1 MTSDTHDEAAEPE
14 ARWNRGDGEPDRELL
29 AKAIAAVRSEC
40 EPVRIVLFGSAARG
54 ELTDESDIDLL
65 VVVEHLKL
73 DEGRRDVAFR
83 IRERIG
89 YEARADVLVE
99 TESAVAEAA
108 ESLAGILRTA
118 SEDGVTVYEAGSV
131 RPYRRRAPRPPS
143 NERVSPHKAK
153 EEARVLLAGA
163 TRRLHRA
170 EEFDKFSR
178 EACREYGTQLT
189 TCDLTEIAGAARK
202 AVEFALQAVIVS
214 TGRRPHAWKSPAGL
228 AAEAAAT
235 GIAVPPTEPGAL
247 EQAAEHYAGAA
258 YPDYPG
264 PDEPEAATALKT
276 AQQLVRWAERIV
288 NDEGPD
294 DEPDELR

>member
-1 MTSDTHDEAAEPE
+1 MTTDRHDDAGEPE
-14 ARWNRGDGEPDRELL
+14 ATWNRGDGEPDRELL

-40 EPVRIVLFGSAARG
+40 VPVRIVLFGSAARG

-65 VVVEHLKL
+65 VVVGDFTLAKG
-73 DEGRRDVAFR
+73 GRNIAFR

-89 YEARADVLVE
+89 YEPRADVLVK
-99 TESAVAEAA
+99 TESEVVEAA

-118 SEDGVTVYEAGSV
+118 SEDGVTVYEAGNV
-131 RPYRRRAPRPPS
+131 RPYRRRARRPPS
-143 NERVSPHKAK
+143 DERVSPHKAQG
-153 EEARVLLAGA
+153 EARRLLAGA
-163 TRRLHRA
+163 RSRLERA
-170 EEFDKFSR
+170 ELFDKVSR
-178 EACREYGTQLT
+178 EVCHENETERT

-235 GIAVPPTEPGAL
+235 GVTVPPTEPGAL
-247 EQAAEHYAGAA
+247 EQAAEHYAGPA

-264 PDEPEAATALKT
+264 PDEAETATALKT
-276 AQQLVRWAERIV
+276 AQQLVGWAERILK
-288 NDEGPD
+288 DDGPD
-294 DEPDELR
+294 DGPDERR